1 LLTFLPDQQA
11 VAIITPAS
19 IGLDLDEIVPAG
31 QAESDIQKIINK
43 KSVS

>member
-11 VAIITPAS
+11 VAIINPAGV
-19 IGLDLDEIVPAG
+19 GLGLDEIAPAG